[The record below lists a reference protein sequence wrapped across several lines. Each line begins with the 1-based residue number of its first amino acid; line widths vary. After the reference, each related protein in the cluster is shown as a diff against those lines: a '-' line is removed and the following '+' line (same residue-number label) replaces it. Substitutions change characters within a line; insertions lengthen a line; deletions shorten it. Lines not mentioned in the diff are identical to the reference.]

1 MERKDVER
9 VEKELDEIL
18 QIMEPASFLQGSGT
32 EKLTG
37 EQMENTREE
46 LAVSRRPETEGQNKI
61 SGDGR
66 GGRPPRRS
74 GGKSI
79 RIPENGRKETERE
92 KEAEKETGKESG
104 AAEAWLDEDFGDGG
118 DFEEIAE
125 EIQEELE
132 IRRDGF
138 EERQRED
145 SGGRFT
151 STGEFLRLLKP
162 TDAYLAAFFVPII
175 VMVIIFAQRGIFP
188 FG

>member
-74 GGKSI
+74 GGK
-79 RIPENGRKETERE
+79 
-92 KEAEKETGKESG
+92 
-104 AAEAWLDEDFGDGG
+104 
-118 DFEEIAE
+118 
-125 EIQEELE
+125 
-132 IRRDGF
+132 
-138 EERQRED
+138 
-145 SGGRFT
+145 
-151 STGEFLRLLKP
+151 
-162 TDAYLAAFFVPII
+162 
-175 VMVIIFAQRGIFP
+175 
-188 FG
+188 